1 MIKRLDEFV
10 IGETGQI
17 KKVDGEGRLRKRL
30 FDMGVTPGTEVYLRK
45 KAPLGDPIEITTSD
59 KIDKVLTNRWAGIP
73 IFLAILF
80 AIFHLT
86 FSENF
91 LYLGGLFKNV
101 SPSFEGS
108 MFEGIL
114 WTDAGINS
122 PGVILFNF
130 VECLTGGLGDLVGGM
145 VSSSPL
151 WVQSFISDGVLGGIF
166 AVLSFVPQILLLFLF
181 FSILEDSGYMARV
194 AFILDRIFRRF
205 GLSGRAFM
213 PLIMGFG
220 CSVPAMINTRTL
232 ADENEKVATIRVIP
246 FFSCGAKLPI
256 LTAIAG
262 GIVELF
268 GASNADIITY
278 SMYLLG
284 IVTAIVCVILMR
296 NTTLMGD
303 VPPFIMELPSYHLP
317 KFKALMIH
325 LWDKLKH
332 YIKKAFTIILAST
345 IVIWFLSSFSFS
357 YEFLLETIEYEGEEI
372 VANLRMDESI
382 LGGFGNLFAPLF
394 APLGF
399 GYNLSHFGWIFVV
412 AAVTGLIAKEN
423 VIATFGTLAACIAGG
438 YIATEDGI
446 LEVVTMIEATGIGI
460 PGLISFIAFNMTTI
474 PCFAAVASAKGEL
487 TSKKFKWTLVF
498 WIVTSYI
505 VSLMLYVVLSWWWT
519 SFIFALLIALV
530 ITFICL
536 NNKYKIFK
544 VRKDKV

>member
-114 WTDAGINS
+114 WTDAGISS
-122 PGVILFNF
+122 PGVILFNLI
-130 VECLTGGLGDLVGGM
+130 ECLTGGLGDLVGGM
-145 VSSSPL
+145 LSSSPL

-296 NTTLMGD
+296 NTTLKGE

-399 GYNLSHFGWIFVV
+399 GSNLPHFGWIFVV

-505 VSLMLYVVLSWWWT
+505 VSLMIYMVLSWWWT

-536 NNKYKIFK
+536 NNKYKIIK
-544 VRKDKV
+544 VRKGKV